1 MTESPARRVLVV
13 GAGIAGGVLSLALR
27 RQGIDVV
34 VVDLRSELAGVGH
47 GITLQGN
54 ALKAFKQVGVYDR
67 IARGGFGFD
76 KLRLRTVDGHV
87 IAEIPTPPLGGP
99 EVPPTMG
106 ALRGDVAAAIADAMV
121 ETGVDIRL
129 RTTVTDIDDRGD
141 SVVVTLSDGSTETVD
156 LVVGADGIRSQ
167 VRGMIGIDAEPF
179 SSGLG
184 IWRAI
189 AERPAEMECSE
200 MYLGGPKPGALY
212 TPISDELC
220 YLVLLEEPLDR
231 SYLGERPDGHELKER
246 GAAYGG
252 TWGKV
257 RDSLADDAVVNYQW
271 IEAVRIEGPWYR
283 GRTLL
288 IGDAAHA
295 CPPTVAQGGAMCA
308 EDGVVLAEELAAA
321 ETVEAALEAF
331 TARRTPRVNLVLD
344 ASLQLAAWNVT
355 PPESPAAPGQLMG
368 QTLGALCAPA

>member
-1 MTESPARRVLVV
+1 MTESAARRVLVV
-13 GAGIAGGVLSLALR
+13 GGGIAGGVLSLALR
-27 RQGIDVV
+27 QRGVDVV
-34 VVDLRSELAGVGH
+34 LVDQRPELAGVGH

-54 ALKAFKQVGVYDR
+54 ALKAFRQVGVYDR
-67 IARGGFGFD
+67 LAARGFGFD
-76 KLRLRTVDGHV
+76 KIRLRTAAGDV
-87 IAEIPTPPLGGP
+87 IAEIPTPPMGGP
-99 EVPPTMG
+99 DVPPTMG
-106 ALRGDVAAAIADAMV
+106 ALRGDLAAIIASDLVTAGADL
-121 ETGVDIRL
+121 RL
-129 RTTVTDIDDRGD
+129 GQTVTGLEDRGD
-141 SVVVTLSDGSTETVD
+141 AVAVTLSDGSTETAD

-167 VRGMIGIDAEPF
+167 VRRLIGIDAEPF

-184 IWRAI
+184 IWRAV
-189 AERPAEMECSE
+189 APRPAEMECSE
-200 MYLGGPKPGALY
+200 MYHGGPKPAALY
-212 TPISDELC
+212 TPISDDLC

-231 SYLGERPDGHELKER
+231 SYIGERPDGKELKER
-246 GAAYGG
+246 GAGYGG

-257 RDSLADDAVVNYQW
+257 RDSLADDAIVNYQW

-308 EDGVVLAEELAAA
+308 EDGIVLAEELVAND
-321 ETVEAALEAF
+321 TVEAALAAF
-331 TARRTPRVNLVLD
+331 TARRAPRVNLVLD

-355 PPESPAAPGQLMG
+355 PPPDPTGPGRVMG